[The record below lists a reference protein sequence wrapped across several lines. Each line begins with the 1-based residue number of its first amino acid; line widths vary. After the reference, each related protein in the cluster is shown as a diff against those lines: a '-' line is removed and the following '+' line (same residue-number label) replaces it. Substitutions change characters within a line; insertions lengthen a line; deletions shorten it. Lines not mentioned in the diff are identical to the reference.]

1 MSIFQNI
8 IKVVLLNVILF
19 INIQAADIS
28 QQEAFIERFY
38 QNILGRSADTEGM
51 NTWLSVIQNESAT
64 KVALGFFKSQ
74 EFINKD
80 LSNEQFI
87 DTLYQTLFDRE
98 ADLEGKTGWLN
109 QLNSGTSKDEV
120 MYGFFNAQEFTNL
133 ANSFGVTPI
142 RDEDQ
147 LNAYGTTGIDG
158 FVNRFYTLVLN
169 RTPDENGFNDWTT
182 QLANGTKAGG
192 DIAKGFFTSQEYLN
206 RGLDNSTFLDICYR
220 AFFDREADY
229 GGKLGWLNLLE
240 KGDNKVDILDGF
252 IGSQEFINLAD
263 RFGIEPGRS
272 GAKADASI
280 ALKLKATYEL
290 PYIYSYYRNNIL
302 VDGDSIIL
310 AGGEKGQVPGGT
322 SSDGHIAFSN
332 KVIKI
337 NLVTGEKKE
346 LEMNAH
352 TGDPYASPAT
362 NGRGNTAKIHRI
374 GKDKYLITGG
384 FQYVVN
390 MEIAD
395 FNTMTVKSI
404 IPDVQITDTQ
414 YGGLNT
420 TPYFAN
426 LQGMEMAED
435 GNIYFFGFYNGLYGL
450 PQILKFDVLTEEI
463 SLHTSEL
470 GMPRYNVV
478 AVRLADGRILLIGGW
493 DGSAEVTPGSATRR
507 VEIFNPD
514 DGSIIRV
521 ADTLSPFN
529 INFTQFLT
537 RGEDYICIW
546 DKQYTISTNSWQ
558 EGCDKD
564 YFSDIENILSEYI
577 LPDDYKYLDGDNN
590 FIKKLSNGDIVF
602 FENAITGNTF
612 SDEISAYSI
621 EKNTMIKV
629 YTPR

>member
-8 IKVVLLNVILF
+8 IKTVLLSLVLS

-38 QNILGRSADTEGM
+38 QNILDRSADTEGM

-74 EFINKD
+74 EFINKN
-80 LSNEQFI
+80 LSNEQFV

-98 ADLEGKTGWLN
+98 ADLAGKTDWLN
-109 QLNSGTSKDEV
+109 KLNSGTSKDEV
-120 MYGFFNAQEFTNL
+120 MYGFFNAQEFANL

-147 LNAYGTTGIDG
+147 LNLYETTGIDG

-192 DIAKGFFTSQEYLN
+192 DIAKGFFNSQEYLN

-220 AFFDREADY
+220 AFFDREADF

-263 RFGIEPGRS
+263 RFGIEPGS
-272 GAKADASI
+272 SEAKADASI
-280 ALKLKATYEL
+280 ALKLKVTYEL
-290 PYIYSYYRNNIL
+290 PYIYSYARNNIL

-310 AGGEKGQVPGGT
+310 AGGEKGLAVGG
-322 SSDGHIAFSN
+322 SSGGHIAFNN

-337 NLVTGEKKE
+337 NLVTGERRE

-352 TGDPYASPAT
+352 TGDPYASITT
-362 NGRGNTAKIHRI
+362 NGRGNTAKIHRL

-384 FQYVVN
+384 FQYVAN

-404 IPDVQITDTQ
+404 IPDFQIIDTQ

-420 TPYFAN
+420 TTYFAN

-435 GNIYFFGFYNGLYGL
+435 GNIYFFGFNNGLYPL
-450 PQILKFDVLTEEI
+450 PQIVKFDVLKEEI

-470 GMPRYNVV
+470 EMPRYNIV

-521 ADTLSPFN
+521 ADSLNPN
-529 INFTQFLT
+529 NPNFTQFLT

-546 DKQYTISTNSWQ
+546 DKQYTISTNSWK

-564 YFSDIENILSEYI
+564 YFSDIKNILSEYI
-577 LPDDYKYLDGDNN
+577 LPDLYQHLENDN
-590 FIKKLSNGDIVF
+590 FIKKLSNGDVVF
-602 FENAITGNTF
+602 FENGYTGDTF
-612 SDEISAYSI
+612 SDEISAYTI

-629 YTPR
+629 YTSR